1 MQVPEIV
8 NEVLD
13 TYFSLIDSKCPNLLE
28 SYYIYGSVSMG
39 AFDSG
44 SSDIDFF
51 AVVKRGP
58 TERDVDVLKLIH
70 SEVQAKF
77 PRLFLDGMYVAAGD
91 LRGIED
97 AVGPYFNEGKLQG
110 YKPFSKDHIDAFQIK
125 KYGIVIKGDP
135 GKYGLTV
142 DWDLLLENM
151 LTNLNTYWVGWKKR
165 CERVGSPDFFGMLF
179 RLDSIEWGVLGVTR
193 LYYTFREKDITSKSG
208 AGEYALQTLPPK
220 WHRIINESM
229 RLRKNIKKS
238 YYHSV
243 FKRRRDVL
251 EYMEFIIQECNDFY
265 KNERHM

>member
-1 MQVPEIV
+1 MQVPAMV

-13 TYFSLIDSKCPNLLE
+13 TYFSLIDSRCPNLLE

-51 AVVKRGP
+51 AVVKRSL
-58 TERDVDVLKLIH
+58 TEKDVDVLKLIH
-70 SEVQAKF
+70 SEVQGKF
-77 PRLFLDGMYVAAGD
+77 LRLFLDGMYVAAGD
-91 LRGIED
+91 LSGNAD
-97 AVGPYFNEGKLQG
+97 AVGLYFNEGKLQG
-110 YKPFSKDHIDAFQIK
+110 YKPFIKDHIDAFQII
-125 KYGIVIKGDP
+125 KYGIVMKGDP

-165 CERVGSPDFFGMLF
+165 CEKVGSLDYLGMLF
-179 RLDSIEWGVLGVTR
+179 SLESIEWGVLGVTR
-193 LYYTFREKDITSKSG
+193 IYYTLREKDITSKVG
-208 AGEYALQTLPPK
+208 AGEYALHTLPSK

-229 RLRKNIKKS
+229 GLRKNIKKS

-243 FKRRRDVL
+243 FERRRDAL
-251 EYMEFIIQECNDFY
+251 NYMEFIIQECNDFY
-265 KNERHM
+265 